1 MINDYQELQ
10 DRTDENEKRH
20 PVDDYQESQ
29 KKERSRLADCFK
41 CFDRYLF
48 DMYGGTNQ

>member
-20 PVDDYQESQ
+20 PVTDYQESQ
-29 KKERSRLADCFK
+29 KKGALSACGQL
-41 CFDRYLF
+41 
-48 DMYGGTNQ
+48 